1 MKNVVNFYLSAKKL
15 YILFLQEFIENHIE
29 YDKEYTYIRH
39 SILYCFPK
47 CMQIIDN
54 LFCVSSH
61 PVCVLT
67 LFLNNF

>member
-39 SILYCFPK
+39 SIL
-47 CMQIIDN
+47 
-54 LFCVSSH
+54 
-61 PVCVLT
+61 
-67 LFLNNF
+67 